1 MTTHSRALDWSLF
14 DSRVQGLEKQ
24 LEALVSL
31 PEYAGDDRRLARV
44 YVGFGRLL
52 ADRLDP
58 TLLGYLALAE
68 QYAATGMFP
77 EELEGVS
84 RKLGAVSQQLAAQ
97 EAQSGIETDQPF
109 IYKLLESC
117 TVRKFTIYPTTDVE
131 PVAWMAAAGVPAD
144 DIAHVVHS
152 IYPELAKG

>member
-1 MTTHSRALDWSLF
+1 MTSTSKLLDWKLH
-14 DSRVQGLEKQ
+14 DSRVQDLEKR

-31 PEYAGDDRRLARV
+31 PEYAGDDRKLARV
-44 YVGFGRLL
+44 YVSFARLL

-58 TLLGYLALAE
+58 TLLAYLVLAE
-68 QYAATGMFP
+68 QYAATGVFP

-84 RKLGAVSQQLAAQ
+84 RKLGSVSQQLAAR
-97 EAQSGIETDQPF
+97 ESQSGVATDQPF

-117 TVRKFTIYPTTDVE
+117 TVRKFTINPLTDVE

-144 DIAHVVHS
+144 DIANVVHS

>member
-1 MTTHSRALDWSLF
+1 MTTHSRPLDWKLY
-14 DSRVQGLEKQ
+14 DVRIQGLEKQ

-68 QYAATGMFP
+68 QYAATGVYP

-84 RKLGAVSQQLAAQ
+84 RQLGSDSQQLAAR

-109 IYKLLESC
+109 IYKLLESG
-117 TVRKFTIYPTTDVE
+117 TVRKFTIYPATDVE
-131 PVAWMAAAGVPAD
+131 PVAWMAAAGVAAD
-144 DIAHVVHS
+144 DITHVVHS